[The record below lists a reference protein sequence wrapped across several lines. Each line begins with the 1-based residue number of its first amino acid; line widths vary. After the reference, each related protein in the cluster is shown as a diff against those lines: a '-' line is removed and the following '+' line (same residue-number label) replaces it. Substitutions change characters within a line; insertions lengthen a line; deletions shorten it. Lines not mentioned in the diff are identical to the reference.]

1 MKKGGTTMTN
11 FNILRYLGIKV
22 KDIATYNDIAED
34 DYVFCEIKLIANQKE
49 CPYCHIANS
58 KIKDYKIKKSK
69 FKIQRDNVSLELR
82 IPRYFCP
89 NCRRTYMHMIE
100 DIIDHSL
107 PVETINSMII
117 DFSEMLTF
125 ENIAR
130 KYSTSIT
137 NVINIFDEKCP
148 NLRAEIGEALCI
160 DEFKNTNDEFTKY
173 ACILVDFKS
182 HKIIDI
188 LPSRRIEFLEEYFKK
203 QPKKLL
209 NKVKFIVTDMYDG
222 YIRIA
227 RKFFKN
233 ATIII
238 DAFHYLEYFSKAIQL
253 IRLEMNDQN
262 KEYNDMNRI
271 NKNRKLLTEDY
282 SLADKIRWVD
292 DFGVVRTA
300 KDRIIQFCKQYKNL
314 EYAYFLYQDFLFL
327 SKRTSPNEGHEL
339 IKEFI
344 EKMDSSGIF
353 QLQDVSRTWAHYY
366 EYIGNSFMKYK
377 GKRLTNGPI
386 EGINSRVKTLKKIC
400 CGYRNMKRFFN
411 RIILIVNKKR
421 ES

>member
-1 MKKGGTTMTN
+1 MTN

-22 KDIATYNDIAED
+22 KDIATYNDIAEED
-34 DYVFCEIKLIANQKE
+34 FIFCEIKLMANQRV
-49 CPYCHIANS
+49 CPNCS
-58 KIKDYKIKKSK
+58 FSKTKIKDYKTKKSK
-69 FKIQRDNVSLELR
+69 FRIQRDNVLLELHV
-82 IPRYFCP
+82 PRYFCP
-89 NCRRTYMHMIE
+89 NCNKTYMHKTDEVIN
-100 DIIDHSL
+100 HSL
-107 PVETINSMII
+107 PIETINSMIL
-117 DFSEMLTF
+117 DFSEMITF

-148 NLRAEIGEALCI
+148 NLRGEIGEALCI
-160 DEFKNTNDEFTKY
+160 DEFKNTNNEFTKY
-173 ACILVDFKS
+173 ACILINFKT

-203 QPKKLL
+203 QPKNLL
-209 NKVKFIVTDMYDG
+209 NKVKFIVTDMHDT
-222 YIRIA
+222 YISIA
-227 RKFFKN
+227 KKFFAK

-238 DAFHYLEYFSKAIQL
+238 DAFHYMEYFSKAIQL
-253 IRLEMNDQN
+253 IRIEMNN
-262 KEYNDMNRI
+262 HIKEYYDMNWM
-271 NKNRKLLTEDY
+271 NRNWKLLTEDY
-282 SLADKIRWVD
+282 FVVDKIKRVD

-300 KDRIIQFCKQYKNL
+300 KDRIINFCKQYRNL
-314 EYAYFLYQDFLFL
+314 EYAYFLYQDFLFI
-327 SKRTSPNEGHEL
+327 SKRTNPEDGHEL

-344 EKMDSSGIF
+344 EKMNDSGIS
-353 QLQDVSRTWAHYY
+353 QLQEVASTWTHYY
-366 EYIGNSFMKYK
+366 EYIGNSFIKYK

-386 EGINSRVKTLKKIC
+386 EGINSRVKTLKKIN